1 MAYPVPVQD
10 WQRLADADGVRP
22 LAGPE
27 ARTIFLGFDQIRDE
41 LLYSDVKGRNPFKDL
56 RVRQAFIQAIDI
68 EAIRKKVMRG
78 ASVPA
83 GLMVAPQVNGFTE
96 ALNDRP
102 PLDPAKARELLAE
115 AGYPDGF
122 AVTMDCPTTA
132 TSTTSGSAR
141 RSPRCSPRSA

>member
-1 MAYPVPVQD
+1 M
-10 WQRLADADGVRP
+10 RTGVRP

-41 LLYSDVKGRNPFKDL
+41 LLYSDVKGRNPFKDV

-83 GLMVAPQVNGFTE
+83 GLIG
-96 ALNDRP
+96 RP
-102 PLDPAKARELLAE
+102 AR
-115 AGYPDGF
+115 
-122 AVTMDCPTTA
+122 
-132 TSTTSGSAR
+132 STG
-141 RSPRCSPRSA
+141 SPRR